1 MRVFDP
7 RTRLRELAA
16 ARRVTLAGLSRMLD
30 RPERYLS
37 NFARRRRLAP
47 LDAHDRR
54 MLALFFGVSE
64 MELGGD
70 APHWPERR
78 SRRAA

>member
-1 MRVFDP
+1 MRVLDP

-16 ARRVTLAGLSRMLD
+16 ARNVSLAGLSRMLD

-37 NFARRRRLAP
+37 NFARRRRLTA
-47 LDAHDRR
+47 LDPRDRR
-54 MLALFFGVSE
+54 ILALFFGVSE

-78 SRRAA
+78 ARRAA